1 MKENNEDDDVNRQ
14 VEPTSDGQVEPTSDS
29 GVTRVEPDD
38 AMRES
43 GENERSEPND
53 MQIGILANLAIEY
66 IKYGKHVS
74 ELFSPPRVC
83 RAALKIGLKPG
94 MSFDMT
100 ETDPDDGEPWDF
112 TIPEK
117 RKKAK

>member
-1 MKENNEDDDVNRQ
+1 MKDSNETNDDDERQ
-14 VEPTSDGQVEPTSDS
+14 VEPVSDNQAFK
-29 GVTRVEPDD
+29 VEPDSV
-38 AMRES
+38 MQEP
-43 GENERSEPND
+43 GENERDEPND
-53 MQIGILANLAIEY
+53 MNIGILAQLAIEY

-100 ETDPDDGEPWDF
+100 ETDPDDGQPWDF
-112 TIPEK
+112 TVLEK